1 MLHNK
6 LSITVYIPII
16 TTIKDEFDASDGSE
30 TDSYS
35 DSDYEP
41 EDLEITTC
49 RKRKRRSRNLK
60 IDQFILEYQ
69 SESDVEEVDEPKTC
83 QFCLQFFNIGRG
95 NNQAYLGFG
104 SNMLYK
110 SMFYTCISMCFNLK
124 NPT

>member
-1 MLHNK
+1 MLHSK

-16 TTIKDEFDASDGSE
+16 TTIKDEFDASDESE

-41 EDLEITTC
+41 DDLEITTS

-60 IDQFILEYQ
+60 IDQFIIEYN

-110 SMFYTCISMCFNLK
+110 SAFIK
-124 NPT
+124 

>member
-16 TTIKDEFDASDGSE
+16 TTIKDEFDASSESE

-41 EDLEITTC
+41 DDLEITTS

-60 IDQFILEYQ
+60 IDQFIVEYQ
-69 SESDVEEVDEPKTC
+69 SDSDVEEVDEPKTC

-95 NNQAYLGFG
+95 NNQAYLDFG

-110 SMFYTCISMCFNLK
+110 SALIK
-124 NPT
+124 